1 MPKEPESTE
10 LKLIKGVR
18 PGRINRREPRPSS
31 TVRKPAWLKGPA
43 ARIWKKYAPELTR
56 IGVLKK
62 TDCEMFAV
70 FCSLMADF
78 SADPGGFG
86 AARLAQLRG
95 LGKSF
100 GLTPG
105 GRRGIRAGT
114 TEKAG
119 SRRGIFQFK

>member
-1 MPKEPESTE
+1 MPKDPESTE
-10 LKLIKGVR
+10 LKLIKGAR
-18 PGRINRREPRPSS
+18 PGRINRHEPRPSN
-31 TVRKPAWLKGPA
+31 TVRKPTWLKGPA
-43 ARIWKKYAPELTR
+43 ARIWKKYAPELHR

-62 TDCEMFAV
+62 TDCAMFAV
-70 FCSLMADF
+70 WCSLMADF

-105 GRRGIRAGT
+105 GRRGIRAEPPQKSDPG
-114 TEKAG
+114 EKY
-119 SRRGIFQFK
+119 FK